1 MLSKAGFILGVSFLG
16 IISMMGGSV
25 GLEKTRGIKPHRISK
40 AVESLSYSL
49 KSLSLLKLVISA
61 GIWKLPKYLLS
72 S

>member
-1 MLSKAGFILGVSFLG
+1 MLNKAGFILGVSFLG
-16 IISMMGGSV
+16 IISMMGSAGF
-25 GLEKTRGIKPHRISK
+25 EKTQGMRPHRISR

-49 KSLSLLKLVISA
+49 RSLSLLKLVISA